1 MSIQRFARNAWVPVL
16 SVLMGLILAGIII
29 FITGSNPLEAYRA
42 LAEGAFL
49 RPATETRP
57 WAFTDTL
64 VAMIP
69 FLLLALGI
77 SLSFTAGL
85 FNIGGEGQFYM
96 GALVSVIL
104 GFKVTGLPAFIHLPL
119 VLMGGALAGA
129 VWAGIAG
136 VLKAKRGASEV
147 ITTIM
152 LNYVAYSIVDYLV
165 NGAIRGV
172 GSAPRTPDVLDTAAI
187 PAIFAAPDKLHYGF
201 VLAIV
206 IAVVYWFVM
215 QRTPLGFR
223 IRTVGLNADAA
234 RYAGMRV
241 DNTTI
246 IAMSLSG
253 AICGLAGAVEVLSLY
268 RYLPSAFTSG
278 YGFDSIAVALLGQG
292 HPIGIA
298 LSALLFGA
306 LQNGSTYMQFAAGV
320 SNYIIAV
327 LQAFIII
334 FVAAPGIITG
344 LFRRKPKRKEPR
356 AVSVER

>member
-1 MSIQRFARNAWVPVL
+1 MSIQRLAQNAWVPAI
-16 SVLMGLILAGIII
+16 SVLIALVLAGVII

-49 RPATETRP
+49 RPATENRA

-64 VAMIP
+64 VASTP

-85 FNIGGEGQFYM
+85 FNIGAEGQFYM
-96 GALVSVIL
+96 GALLATIL
-104 GFKVTGLPAFIHLPL
+104 GFKITGLPALIHLPV
-119 VLMGGALAGA
+119 VLMGGAVAGA
-129 VWAGIAG
+129 LWGSIAG

-152 LNYVAYSIVDYLV
+152 LNYVAYSLVDYLV
-165 NGAIRGV
+165 NGPIRGA
-172 GSAPRTPDVLDTAAI
+172 GSAPRTPDVEASAAI
-187 PAIFAAPDKLHYGF
+187 PTIFAAPDRLHYGF
-201 VLAIV
+201 ILAIV
-206 IAVVYWFVM
+206 VAVAYWFVM
-215 QRTPLGFR
+215 QKTPLGFR
-223 IRTVGLNADAA
+223 IRTVGQNADAA
-234 RYAGMRV
+234 RYAGMSV

-246 IAMSLSG
+246 TAMALSG

-278 YGFDSIAVALLGQG
+278 YGFDSIAVSLLGQG

-298 LSALLFGA
+298 LAALLFGA
-306 LQNGSTYMQFAAGV
+306 LQNGSTYMQFSAGV

-334 FVAAPGIITG
+334 FVAAPDIIRG
-344 LFRRKPKRKEPR
+344 VFKRR
-356 AVSVER
+356 AVSRERGA